1 MSPDRASAWTLA
13 RVAVDR
19 RAAFATGKIAHELS
33 NPAKLALSFLTRVRL
48 VQHVIAQSRQI
59 NGELA
64 LSRYFFDID
73 DGSVI
78 HDEIGRE
85 IRDDRTLRREA
96 LGVVTA
102 LMAAEAEDA
111 KETTLVLSARDE
123 AGKLSLKVRMV
134 CQVEEL

>member
-1 MSPDRASAWTLA
+1 M
-13 RVAVDR
+13 
-19 RAAFATGKIAHELS
+19 
-33 NPAKLALSFLTRVRL
+33 
-48 VQHVIAQSRQI
+48 
-59 NGELA
+59 
-64 LSRYFFDID
+64 SRYFFDID